1 MTKKKQSKTDKIEK
15 LLSTTQK
22 TNKEIAN
29 KLGCSASH
37 VWKVRKEFNKGQ
49 TEPEYHTYNDEREK
63 ANNTTDTWTRSEI
76 LTEADK
82 YVSVDRAAT
91 HGDMEDNFREIAELW
106 TQYTESTISPLD
118 VSVMTALLKIARL
131 KFNPDNIDNWVDA
144 CGYLACG
151 GELIAKVRKLSL
163 IHI

>member
-1 MTKKKQSKTDKIEK
+1 MTKKKQSKTEKIAK
-15 LLSTTQK
+15 LLLTTQK

-29 KLGCSASH
+29 KLGCSPAH
-37 VWKVRKEFNKGQ
+37 VWKVRKEFNAGQ
-49 TEPEYHTYNDEREK
+49 TEPEYPPRDDEY
-63 ANNTTDTWTRSEI
+63 ADVWTRSDV
-76 LTEADK
+76 LAEADK

-118 VSVMTALLKIARL
+118 VSVMMALLKIARL
-131 KFNPDNIDNWVDA
+131 KSNPDNIDNWVDA

-151 GELIAKVRKLSL
+151 GELIAKVRK
-163 IHI
+163 